1 MPTFQLKERSAIAHK
16 PEPVRTIVLVVKVL
30 ATDILDKLFV
40 VDDAT
45 RVHCRDLAIDCPTLV
60 PGPAPT
66 GPDGPLQKLM
76 NINVVL
82 VQHIRLDR
90 E

>member
-1 MPTFQLKERSAIAHK
+1 MPTLQLKERSAIAHK
-16 PEPVRTIVLVVKVL
+16 PESVGASVLVVKVL

-45 RVHCRDLAIDCPTLV
+45 RVHCRDLAIDRPTLV

-66 GPDGPLQKLM
+66 GPDGPLHELLD
-76 NINVVL
+76 IDVVL
-82 VQHIRLDR
+82 VQYIRLDC